1 MKTKLHPIAALTA
14 ATQAPARVAILT
26 ADLQS
31 AEDGWYQLLP
41 AGAFKAR
48 DGRPFDT
55 EDGHWHLT
63 AEIAAT
69 LISNAS
75 ALGQDILIDY
85 EHQTLNKEKNGQPAP
100 AAGWFDGSEMQWRE
114 DAGLYIKP
122 RWTDNASAYIA
133 AKEYRFLSAVFPYN
147 AAGHPLEIRMA
158 AITNDPGVVGM
169 EALAALAASL
179 SPTTTTQDDKEST
192 MDEFLAELLSNLRW
206 SLNLPTTA
214 TPQDIQA
221 ELQKVIDMIKAQ
233 SGGEAALTSQGL
245 AAYLKGQFEQVAT
258 LSAKTAEQTTKIAT
272 LTASNGQT
280 DLTQFVPKAT
290 YDAMVQQVA
299 ALSAKTDTQSVDSL
313 IKEGREKGK
322 LLACE
327 EDYLRQYA
335 AQQGVAALSAML
347 DARPGIAAL
356 TAVQQS
362 SVVIDPNKPKGVAV
376 LTATQEAAAKA
387 MGITVE
393 QYKAEYLD

>member
-1 MKTKLHPIAALTA
+1 MKTKFHPIAALTA
-14 ATQAPARVAILT
+14 AALAPARVAILT

-48 DGRPFDT
+48 DGRPHDT
-55 EDGHWHLT
+55 DDGHWHMS
-63 AEIAAT
+63 ADIAAT
-69 LISNAS
+69 LIARAA

-100 AAGWFDGSEMQWRE
+100 AAGWFDGSEMQWR
-114 DAGLYIKP
+114 DGAGLYIKP

-133 AKEYRFLSAVFPYN
+133 AQEYRFLSAVFPYD

-179 SPTTTTQDDKEST
+179 TPSTETKESD
-192 MDEFLAELLSNLRW
+192 MDELLERLRWMLNLPISATAEEILAELEKLSAQVR
-206 SLNLPTTA
+206 
-214 TPQDIQA
+214 A
-221 ELQKVIDMIKAQ
+221 EI
-233 SGGEAALTSQGL
+233 GGEAALTSKGL
-245 AAYLKGQFEQVAT
+245 VAYLASKSEQ
-258 LSAKTAEQTTKIAT
+258 IAT
-272 LTASNGQT
+272 LTAKTAAQT
-280 DLTQFVPKAT
+280 TRIASLSSATNHAQVDLTQFVPKAT
-290 YDAMVQQVA
+290 YDAVVQQVA
-299 ALSAKTDTQSVDSL
+299 ALSAKTETQSVDSL

-327 EDYLRQYA
+327 EDYARQLA
-335 AQQGVAALSAML
+335 AQQGVAALSAMIE
-347 DARPGIAAL
+347 ARPGIAAL
-356 TAVQQS
+356 TTEQQS
-362 SVVIDPNKPKGVAV
+362 ASVVDPNKSKGVAV

-387 MGITVE
+387 RGISAE

>member
-1 MKTKLHPIAALTA
+1 MKTPFHPIAALTA
-14 ATQAPARVAILT
+14 AALAPARVAILT

-55 EDGHWHLT
+55 EDGYWHLN
-63 AEIAAT
+63 AEIAAA
-69 LISNAS
+69 LISKAS
-75 ALGQDILIDY
+75 SLGQDTLIDY

-122 RWTDNASAYIA
+122 RWTDNANAYID
-133 AKEYRFLSAVFPYN
+133 AKEYRFLSAVFPYD

-169 EALAALAASL
+169 EALAALAATLTS
-179 SPTTTTQDDKEST
+179 TTQTEKEST
-192 MDEFLAELLSNLRW
+192 MDEAALAELLNQMRW
-206 SLNLPTTA
+206 SLNLPATS
-214 TPQDIQA
+214 TPQEIQV

-233 SGGEAALTSQGL
+233 SGGEAALTSKGL
-245 AAYLKGQFEQVAT
+245 AVYLKGQFEQVAA
-258 LSAKTAEQTTKIAT
+258 LSAQVIQKTAA
-272 LTASNGQT
+272 LTAASGQV

-290 YDAMVQQVA
+290 YDGLVQQVA
-299 ALSAKTDTQSVDSL
+299 ALSAKTDTQSVDTL
-313 IKEGREKGK
+313 IKTARDNGQ

-327 EDYLRQYA
+327 EDYARALA
-335 AQQGVAALSAML
+335 SQQGVAALSAMI
-347 DARPGIAAL
+347 DARPSIAAL
-356 TAVQQS
+356 TASAPQS
-362 SVVIDPNKPKGVAV
+362 QVTTAPVGVAV
-376 LTATQEAAAKA
+376 LTDTQLVAAKSL
-387 MGITVE
+387 GLSP
-393 QYKAEYLD
+393 AEYLAQYPV

>member
-1 MKTKLHPIAALTA
+1 MNTKLHPIAALTA
-14 ATQAPARVAILT
+14 AALAPARVAILT

-55 EDGHWHLT
+55 EDGHWHLN

-69 LISNAS
+69 LIAKAS
-75 ALGQDILIDY
+75 TLGQDLLIDY

-114 DAGLYIKP
+114 GAGLYIKP

-179 SPTTTTQDDKEST
+179 TPPTETETKEST

-245 AAYLKGQFEQVAT
+245 VAYLKDQLEQVAT

-272 LTASNGQT
+272 LTAANGQT

-290 YDAMVQQVA
+290 YDAMVQQVV

-313 IKEGREKGK
+313 IKDAREKGQ

-327 EDYLRQYA
+327 EDYARQFA
-335 AQQGVAALSAML
+335 AQQGVAALSAMIE
-347 DARPGIAAL
+347 ARPVIAAL
-356 TAVQQS
+356 TAAPQS
-362 SVVIDPNKPKGVAV
+362 AVAVDPKKVKGVAV
-376 LTATQEAAAKA
+376 LSATQEAAAKA
-387 MGITVE
+387 MGISAE
-393 QYKAEYLD
+393 QYIAEYLD

>member
-1 MKTKLHPIAALTA
+1 MNTKLHPIAALTA
-14 ATQAPARVAILT
+14 AALAPARVAILT

-55 EDGHWHLT
+55 DDGHWHLT

-69 LISNAS
+69 LIANAS
-75 ALGQDILIDY
+75 TLGQDILIDY

-114 DAGLYIKP
+114 GTGLYIKP
-122 RWTDNASAYIA
+122 RWTDNASTYIA

-179 SPTTTTQDDKEST
+179 TPPTETQTKESH
-192 MDEFLAELLSNLRW
+192 MDELLERLRW
-206 SLNLPTTA
+206 MLNLPISATA
-214 TPQDIQA
+214 EEILA
-221 ELQKVIDMIKAQ
+221 ELQKLIDQIKAET
-233 SGGEAALTSQGL
+233 GGEAALTSQGL
-245 AAYLKGQFEQVAT
+245 VAYLASKSERVAT
-258 LSAKTAEQTTKIAT
+258 LSAKNAEQITKIAS
-272 LTASNGQT
+272 LSSAKNHAEV

-290 YDAMVQQVA
+290 YDAVVQQVA

-327 EDYLRQYA
+327 EDYARQFA
-335 AQQGVAALSAML
+335 AQQGVAALSAMIE
-347 DARPGIAAL
+347 ARPGIAAL
-356 TAVQQS
+356 TAEQQS
-362 SVVIDPNKPKGVAV
+362 ASVVDPNKAKGVAV
-376 LTATQEAAAKA
+376 LTATQEAAAKSL
-387 MGITVE
+387 GITAE
-393 QYKAEYLD
+393 QYQAKYLA

>member
-1 MKTKLHPIAALTA
+1 MNTKLHPIAALTA
-14 ATQAPARVAILT
+14 AALAPARVAILT

-55 EDGHWHLT
+55 EDGHWHLN

-69 LISNAS
+69 LIAKAS
-75 ALGQDILIDY
+75 TLGQDILIDY

-114 DAGLYIKP
+114 GAGLYIKP

-169 EALAALAASL
+169 EALAALAASINP
-179 SPTTTTQDDKEST
+179 PTETQTKESH
-192 MDEFLAELLSNLRW
+192 MDELLERLRW
-206 SLNLPTTA
+206 MLNLPITA
-214 TPQDIQA
+214 TAVEIMA
-221 ELQKVIDMIKAQ
+221 ELQKLIDQIKAEA
-233 SGGEAALTSQGL
+233 GGEAALTSQGL
-245 AAYLKGQFEQVAT
+245 VAYLKDQHEQVAT

-272 LTASNGQT
+272 LTAANGQT

-290 YDAMVQQVA
+290 YDAMVQQVV
-299 ALSAKTDTQSVDSL
+299 ALSAKTDIQSVDSL
-313 IKEGREKGK
+313 IKEAREKGQ

-327 EDYLRQYA
+327 EDYARQFA
-335 AQQGVAALSAML
+335 AQQGVAALSAMIE
-347 DARPGIAAL
+347 ARPVIAAL
-356 TAVQQS
+356 TAAPQS
-362 SVVIDPNKPKGVAV
+362 AVAVDPKKVKGVAV
-376 LTATQEAAAKA
+376 LSATQEAAAKA
-387 MGITVE
+387 MGISAE
-393 QYKAEYLD
+393 QYIAEYLD

>member
-14 ATQAPARVAILT
+14 AALASARVAILT

-48 DGRPFDT
+48 DGRPHDT
-55 EDGHWHLT
+55 DDGHWHMS
-63 AEIAAT
+63 ADIAAS
-69 LISNAS
+69 LIARAA

-100 AAGWFDGSEMQWRE
+100 AAGWFDGSEMQWR
-114 DAGLYIKP
+114 DGAGLYIKP

-133 AKEYRFLSAVFPYN
+133 AKEYRFLSAVFPYD

-179 SPTTTTQDDKEST
+179 TPPTETEAKESD
-192 MDEFLAELLSNLRW
+192 MDEFLAELLVQLRW

-233 SGGEAALTSQGL
+233 VGGEAALTSQGL

-272 LTASNGQT
+272 LTAANGQT

-290 YDAMVQQVA
+290 YDAVVQQVA
-299 ALSAKTDTQSVDSL
+299 ALSAKTETQSVDSL

-327 EDYLRQYA
+327 EDYARQFA
-335 AQQGVAALSAML
+335 AQQGVAALSAMIE
-347 DARPGIAAL
+347 ARPGIAAL
-356 TAVQQS
+356 TAEQQS
-362 SVVIDPNKPKGVAV
+362 ASVIDPNKSKGVAV

-387 MGITVE
+387 RGISAE